1 MYYTSRNLKISFLSC
16 TETVTI
22 QNKGIGKNNEEV
34 HKEVPFSFIYLIKA
48 NKIRPIEV
56 NFGHKETTN
65 GFKAQ
70 MKDELKLINILC
82 KIVSSQQ
89 YFITV

>member
-1 MYYTSRNLKISFLSC
+1 M
-16 TETVTI
+16 
-22 QNKGIGKNNEEV
+22 
-34 HKEVPFSFIYLIKA
+34 PFSFIYLIKA
-48 NKIRPIEV
+48 SKIWPIEV

-70 MKDELKLINILC
+70 MKDEIKLINILC

-89 YFITV
+89 YFITVWRNYSVYQLKAFKNKIFTIGIFIIILVNLN